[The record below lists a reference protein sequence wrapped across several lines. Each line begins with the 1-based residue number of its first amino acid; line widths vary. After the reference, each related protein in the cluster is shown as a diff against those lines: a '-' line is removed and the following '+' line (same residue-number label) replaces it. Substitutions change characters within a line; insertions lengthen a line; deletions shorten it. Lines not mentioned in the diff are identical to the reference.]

1 MSESSTILICDDE
14 LHLREMVG
22 EYLSEKGFEVIEVG
36 SASELRTAME
46 NHDVDL
52 VILDI
57 SMPGED
63 GLSALRRIR
72 ETSNVLVIM
81 LTAVSEVIDRI
92 VGLELGADDYIA
104 KPVNLRELEAR
115 IKSALRRGA
124 MTVETEGQGV
134 NGESQDMI
142 EIGRCLFDQQS
153 ARLFEKS
160 GEEISITA
168 MEFELLQLFIKNQ
181 GQVLNRDD
189 LIAIVHERGWH
200 PFDRSIDL
208 RISRLR
214 RKIEY
219 NAKKPQ
225 IIRTVRGIGYI
236 FYTSSEAPI

>member
-14 LHLREMVG
+14 LYLREMVG
-22 EYLSEKGFEVIEVG
+22 EYLTEKGFEVIEVG
-36 SASELRTAME
+36 GASELRAAMK

-81 LTAVSEVIDRI
+81 LTAVAEVVDRI

-115 IKSALRRGA
+115 VKSALRRGT
-124 MTVETEGQGV
+124 MTVANEGQGAK
-134 NGESQDMI
+134 GESQDMI
-142 EIGRCLFDQQS
+142 EIGRCIFDQQS
-153 ARLFEKS
+153 ARLFEKN
-160 GEEISITA
+160 GDEISITA
-168 MEFELLQLFIKNQ
+168 MEFELLKLFIRNQ
-181 GQVLNRDD
+181 GQVLDRDD

-214 RKIEY
+214 RKIEF

-225 IIRTVRGIGYI
+225 IIRTVRGVGYI
-236 FYTSSEAPI
+236 FDTSS